1 MTFDTALNL
10 VWALVGGGAI
20 GALAARDVCRVVPL
34 RDRCRRSLV
43 VFIACVALFPCVSA
57 SDDMVQFERLQVNS
71 QSGGRVVAGLP
82 VKRGEKSALYL
93 ACLLESLEN
102 FQISAA
108 CQFLLTLFLMAL
120 VGMLSDQGI
129 KQPLPSRLGRS
140 PPACVSLG

>member
-57 SDDMVQFERLQVNS
+57 SDDMVQFEHLQVS
-71 QSGGRVVAGLP
+71 PRTGGR
-82 VKRGEKSALYL
+82 
-93 ACLLESLEN
+93 LLVL
-102 FQISAA
+102 
-108 CQFLLTLFLMAL
+108 C
-120 VGMLSDQGI
+120 
-129 KQPLPSRLGRS
+129 P
-140 PPACVSLG
+140 